1 MELDAMATELWLL
14 LSCEWT
20 EAVEEGGEHQPAPLL
35 KSSYY
40 NSQSVF
46 LSVLCFSSFYLFNPA
61 TASAVLQSAYR
72 FCFFLSA
79 L

>member
-20 EAVEEGGEHQPAPLL
+20 EAVEEGGEYQAELLL

-40 NSQSVF
+40 YSQSVF
-46 LSVLCFSSFYLFNPA
+46 LSILCKLFFSFDH
-61 TASAVLQSAYR
+61 
-72 FCFFLSA
+72 FCFCRAFTSFA
-79 L
+79 EHFKAEEV

>member
-20 EAVEEGGEHQPAPLL
+20 EAVEEGGEYQPALLL

-40 NSQSVF
+40 YSQSVF
-46 LSVLCFSSFYLFNPA
+46 LSALGFSFIH
-61 TASAVLQSAYR
+61 
-72 FCFFLSA
+72 LSA
-79 L
+79 TTAECISI